1 MVMPGFYIQT
11 AAIALIVGYLIGNF
25 QSAVFI
31 SRRFLKDD
39 VRTHGSGNPGSTNM
53 KRTYG
58 NKWGVFTFFC
68 DAGKCVLAIL
78 LGRRMGSSW
87 GLIPANA
94 ALGTAMAGYFGG
106 VGAVLG
112 HCWPV
117 FYKFKG
123 GKGSACNYAFM
134 AMTFLWPVGAV
145 TAAVSLIVYYFSHR
159 ISLVSLTAALLFAV
173 LCAASCK
180 SVPYLWCFA
189 LVNAAAIFIRHK
201 DNIKRLIA
209 GTESTVDY

>member
-11 AAIALIVGYLIGNF
+11 AAIAIVIGYLIGNF
-25 QSAVFI
+25 QSAVII

-39 VRTHGSGNPGSTNM
+39 VRSHGSGNPGSTNM

-58 NKWGVFTFFC
+58 NKWGVITFCC

-78 LGRRMGSSW
+78 LGRWMGRSW
-87 GLIPANA
+87 GLIPSNVPLGI
-94 ALGTAMAGYFGG
+94 ALSGYFGG
-106 VGAVLG
+106 MGAVLG

-117 FYKFKG
+117 FYQFKG
-123 GKGSACNYAFM
+123 GKGAACNYAFM
-134 AMTFLWPVGAV
+134 AMTFLWPGAAV

-159 ISLVSLTAALLFAV
+159 ISLVSLTAALFFAV
-173 LCAASCK
+173 FCAVEHG

-189 LVNAAAIFIRHK
+189 AVNTVAIFVRHK
-201 DNIKRLIA
+201 DNIRRLAA